1 MSDVRNRCVL
11 VSEEGLRVA
20 VVLLV
25 LSCVLI
31 VILVLRTC
39 ARGALVGWFY
49 FATVDYREAW
59 AFGPFESL
67 GACLDHRTATVPITV
82 ETTVCVLMN
91 VSEEEPEW
99 SLDSQG

>member
-1 MSDVRNRCVL
+1 MLDVRNRCVL
-11 VSEEGLRVA
+11 VSDEGLRVA

-31 VILVLRTC
+31 VTLVLQTC

-59 AFGPFESL
+59 TFGPFDSL
-67 GACLDHRTATVPITV
+67 GACLDHRAATVPITV

-91 VSEEEPEW
+91 VSEEEQEW
-99 SLDSQG
+99 

>member
-1 MSDVRNRCVL
+1 VRNTRSVL
-11 VSEEGLRVA
+11 LSDEGVRVA

-31 VILVLRTC
+31 VTLVLLTS
-39 ARGALVGWFY
+39 AAGEALVGWFY

-59 AFGPFESL
+59 TFGPFDSL
-67 GACLDHRTATVPITV
+67 GACLDHRAATVPLTV

-91 VSEEEPEW
+91 VEE
-99 SLDSQG
+99 

>member
-20 VVLLV
+20 VLLLI

-31 VILVLRTC
+31 VTLVLLSS
-39 ARGALVGWFY
+39 AHGALVGWFY

-59 AFGPFESL
+59 TFGPFDSL
-67 GACLDHRTATVPITV
+67 GACLDHRAATVPITV

-91 VSEEEPEW
+91 VEEDE
-99 SLDSQG
+99 

>member
-1 MSDVRNRCVL
+1 MSDVRNRSPL
-11 VSEEGLRVA
+11 VSDEGLRVA

-31 VILVLRTC
+31 VTLVLRTC

-59 AFGPFESL
+59 TFGPFDSL
-67 GACLDHRTATVPITV
+67 GACLDHRAATVPLTV

-91 VSEEEPEW
+91 VEE
-99 SLDSQG
+99 